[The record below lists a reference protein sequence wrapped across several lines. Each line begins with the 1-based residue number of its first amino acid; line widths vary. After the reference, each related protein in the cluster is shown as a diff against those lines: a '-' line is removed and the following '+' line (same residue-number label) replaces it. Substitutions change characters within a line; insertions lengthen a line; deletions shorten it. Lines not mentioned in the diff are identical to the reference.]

1 MNLQYL
7 VDSAGNTTGV
17 FIPIEEW
24 NTLKEK
30 YMGIDD
36 DVIAISSWQVDEVK
50 DRLADYKK
58 NPNQSLD
65 FDSAMADIEKDL

>member
-7 VDSAGNTTGV
+7 FDSAGNTTGV

-30 YMGIDD
+30 FKGIED
-36 DVIAISSWQVDEVK
+36 DVVPIPSWQVEEVK

>member
-7 VDSAGNTTGV
+7 FDSAGNTTGV

>member
-7 VDSAGNTTGV
+7 FDSAGNTTGV

-24 NTLKEK
+24 NTLKKK

-36 DVIAISSWQVDEVK
+36 EVIAISSWQVDEVK
-50 DRLADYKK
+50 DRLVDYRK
-58 NPNQSLD
+58 NPNQRLD